1 MVHRQ
6 GKMDESF
13 SEGRDHR
20 RFFKGFE
27 KRANWKEK
35 CTMKS
40 ALFFLSKI
48 N

>member
-13 SEGRDHR
+13 SEGKDDL
-20 RFFKGFE
+20 RFLKGFE
-27 KRANWKEK
+27 KRDNWEEK

-40 ALFFLSKI
+40 ALLFFLVK
-48 N
+48 